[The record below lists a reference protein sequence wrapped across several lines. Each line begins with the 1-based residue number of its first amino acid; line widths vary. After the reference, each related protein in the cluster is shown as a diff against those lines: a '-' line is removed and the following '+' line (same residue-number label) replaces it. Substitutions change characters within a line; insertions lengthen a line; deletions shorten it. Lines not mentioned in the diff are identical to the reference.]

1 MHNRRNDPR
10 LVTNPWLNQ
19 PLHIPGTVPQQPVS
33 GSPMSSSYEN
43 QWLAPEDHNK
53 PRVSSPLARS
63 TGGNESS
70 NSSNTHKENSGKE
83 NTTSQQQQQQQQQH
97 PPRKS
102 QKDMTKAER
111 RALQEQQRLEKQKRI
126 AAGLPKSAK
135 KASEMEAN
143 KKQQGQQQHQGGSGG
158 GSNPSSGAAGGEEK
172 KKKNKAHGKTDQNQ
186 VPWLMH
192 LDPPKRPN
200 TSTSNNKDL
209 HPAVLALGLYFSE
222 RKIVGSN
229 ARCVAMLET
238 FAKVKLEMGCLWR
251 GY

>member
-1 MHNRRNDPR
+1 MRNDRR

-63 TGGNESS
+63 TESS
-70 NSSNTHKENSGKE
+70 NSSSTTHKENSGKE
-83 NTTSQQQQQQQQQH
+83 NTTSQSQQQQQQQQQH

-143 KKQQGQQQHQGGSGG
+143 KKQQGQQQQQSGSGSG
-158 GSNPSSGAAGGEEK
+158 TSSGATGAEEK

-192 LDPPKRPN
+192 LDPPKKPN

-238 FAKVKLEMGCLWR
+238 FAKVKLRLGISI
-251 GY
+251 G